1 MTAPA
6 SSRSDPQALAEAV
19 AQRMFA
25 NDAASRALGMTIAA
39 IGPGTARVTMTVR
52 ADMLNGFA
60 ICHGGLITTLADSAF
75 AFACNS
81 YNQLTVAAGIAVDL
95 LAPSHAGD
103 ELVADAREVVRR
115 GRNGI
120 YDITVTNQR
129 GEVVATV
136 RGRSHTIK
144 DKTVLEG

>member
-81 YNQLTVAAGIAVDL
+81 RNRLTVAAGIAVDL
-95 LAPSHAGD
+95 LAPSHLGD
-103 ELVADAREVVRR
+103 RLAAEAHEIFQR

-129 GEVVATV
+129 GEVVATM
-136 RGRSHTIK
+136 RGRSHTVR
-144 DKTVLEG
+144 DKTVMEQ

>member
-1 MTAPA
+1 MSVSPA
-6 SSRSDPQALAEAV
+6 HDPQALAESV

-25 NDAASRALGMTIAA
+25 DDAASRALGMTIAA
-39 IGPGTARVTMTVR
+39 VGPGTARVTMTVR

-60 ICHGGLITTLADSAF
+60 ICHGGLITALADSAF

-95 LAPSHAGD
+95 LAPSHLGD
-103 ELVADAREVVRR
+103 QLAADAQEIFRR

-120 YDITVTNQR
+120 YDIAVTNQR
-129 GEVVATV
+129 GEVVATM

>member
-1 MTAPA
+1 MTLA
-6 SSRSDPQALAEAV
+6 SSRSDPKALAETV

-25 NDAASRALGMTIAA
+25 NDAASRALGMAIAA
-39 IGPGTARVTMTVR
+39 VGPGTARVTMTVR